1 MQFRKY
7 TKEQLIQAVAS
18 STSIRQALKKLCVSA
33 YGGNYRVIKGYIEKL
48 SLDTS
53 HMLGKISNKGRKL
66 PNKRSIEDYLSN
78 SKYIQSNK
86 LRKRL
91 LRDNIFEHKCSSCNS
106 SSWLGNPIPLELDH
120 KNGNHKDNSL
130 DNLRL
135 LCPNCHALTPTYRG
149 KNKSK

>member
-7 TKEQLIQAVAS
+7 TKEQLIEAVTNS
-18 STSIRQALKKLCVSA
+18 VSIRQALQQLGVSA

-48 SLDTS
+48 SLSTS
-53 HMLGKISNKGRKL
+53 HMLGKARNKGQKL
-66 PNKRSIEDYLSN
+66 PNKRPIEDYLSN

-91 LRDNIFEHKCSSCNS
+91 LRDKIFEHKCSSCNS
-106 SSWLGNPIPLELDH
+106 SSWLGKPIPLELDH

>member
-1 MQFRKY
+1 MKFKKY
-7 TKEQLIQAVAS
+7 SKEQLIEAVANS
-18 STSIRQALKKLCVSA
+18 ISIRQALQMLNVSA
-33 YGGNYRVIKGYIEKL
+33 YGGNYQVIKGYIKEL

-53 HMLGKISNKGRKL
+53 HMLGKHSNKGRKL
-66 PNKRSIEDYLSN
+66 PTKRALEDYLSN

-91 LRDNIFEHKCSSCNS
+91 LRDKIFEHKCSSCNNS
-106 SSWLGNPIPLELDH
+106 VWLGKPIPLELDH
-120 KNGNHKDNSL
+120 KNGNHRDNSL

-135 LCPNCHALTPTYRG
+135 LCPNCHAFTSTYRG